1 MPRADRNPPSPHAAV
16 AAAPESLVT
25 DPRQLRG
32 VPVRAPS
39 TLLHPRRP
47 DPIADPSPVT
57 TIEMVLL
64 AVVTIA
70 ALLALGAVVQ

>member
-1 MPRADRNPPSPHAAV
+1 MN
-16 AAAPESLVT
+16 
-25 DPRQLRG
+25 DPRHLRG
-32 VPVRAPS
+32 VPARDPQ

-57 TIEMVLL
+57 RVELLLL

-70 ALLALGAVVQ
+70 ALLALGAVIS

>member
-1 MPRADRNPPSPHAAV
+1 MN
-16 AAAPESLVT
+16 
-25 DPRQLRG
+25 DPRHLRG
-32 VPVRAPS
+32 IPARDPQ

-57 TIEMVLL
+57 RIELLLL

-70 ALLALGAVVQ
+70 ALLALGAVIQ